1 MAAYVKTVNEVWQT
15 VGSCQLPIVALL
27 FEWGVKMEMEE
38 EEEKKNM
45 QALSAH
51 CHAT

>member
-1 MAAYVKTVNEVWQT
+1 MTEVWRM

-27 FEWGVKMEMEE
+27 SGRGVKMEMAEE
-38 EEEKKNM
+38 GKKNM
-45 QALSAH
+45 QALSAY

>member
-1 MAAYVKTVNEVWQT
+1 MGWN
-15 VGSCQLPIVALL
+15 CQLPIVALFFL
-27 FEWGVKMEMEE
+27 ERGVKIEMEE

-51 CHAT
+51 CHGT

>member
-1 MAAYVKTVNEVWQT
+1 MAAYVKTVREVWRT
-15 VGSCQLPIVALL
+15 VWSCQLPIVALL
-27 FEWGVKMEMEE
+27 SERGVKIEMEE
-38 EEEKKNM
+38 EEGKKNM

>member
-1 MAAYVKTVNEVWQT
+1 MAAYVKTANEVWRT
-15 VGSCQLPIVALL
+15 VRSCQLPIVALL
-27 FEWGVKMEMEE
+27 SEWGVKMEME